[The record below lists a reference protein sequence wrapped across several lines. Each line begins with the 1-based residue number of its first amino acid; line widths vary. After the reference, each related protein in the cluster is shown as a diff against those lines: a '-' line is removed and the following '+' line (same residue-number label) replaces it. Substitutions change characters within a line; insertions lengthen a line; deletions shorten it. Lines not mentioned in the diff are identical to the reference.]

1 MASIEGEIFQPC
13 NPFTL
18 TKVQTWCMMATSAFV
33 NDDPAIK
40 VIRAFRPDAVLID
53 GMFFGA
59 AIVADLLNSPLLV
72 VMPTLI
78 PPLEEVLFGIEEP
91 VDEVCNQ
98 MRDKVDRSELCV
110 CYMCVHN
117 PLAWIQASS

>member
-1 MASIEGEIFQPC
+1 MEGENFQPC

-18 TKVQTWCMMATSAFV
+18 NKVQTWCMMATSAFV
-33 NDDPAIK
+33 NDARGMET
-40 VIRAFRPDAVLID
+40 IRAFRPDAVLID

-78 PPLEEVLFGIEEP
+78 PPLEEVFFGIEEP
-91 VDEVCNQ
+91 IDEVT
-98 MRDKVDRSELCV
+98 
-110 CYMCVHN
+110 
-117 PLAWIQASS
+117 